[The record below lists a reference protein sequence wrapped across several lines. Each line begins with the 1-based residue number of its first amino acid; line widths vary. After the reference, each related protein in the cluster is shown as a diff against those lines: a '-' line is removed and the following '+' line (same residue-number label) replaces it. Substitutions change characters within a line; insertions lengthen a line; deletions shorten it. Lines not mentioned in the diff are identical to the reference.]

1 MSNASSSLSRQ
12 HCAAFVRANGH
23 NPKTKRKRRHHRKT
37 TTRERYDGRKDT
49 GKEEEETGVMRN
61 DDDDDVSNAQRRI
74 SRFETSVGGSSGGA
88 LYCFGFPEFA
98 SAREEA
104 RGEEKIES
112 IGPSLISDVSEVD
125 AFRLASENPELTA
138 VIALASL
145 IIIPKAIEQIGKKIV
160 LPLGAILI
168 AYGVVSHPESAG
180 TFVAGA
186 LGWAYE
192 HPSAIA
198 FVAVGLLALQLSPYI
213 IIALL
218 LALIFNI
225 SNIVPD
231 EINPLLPKDVK
242 ENIREVKKDAQ
253 IAREALAPV
262 ERSIG
267 ELKTFKN
274 EVQMQKERARK
285 NRLEREEREKREE
298 KEAREKPIKIAALK
312 QKAAE
317 EAKAKA
323 KKAKPRFQSDENAIR
338 NSSSNS
344 SSRDDLGDITRCMSL
359 PTPDA
364 RVNASTGTK
373 RNIIKALQ
381 SSSRSIRINSS

>member
-1 MSNASSSLSRQ
+1 MSNVSSSLSRC
-12 HCAAFVRANGH
+12 HCSVFVRAKRQ
-23 NPKTKRKRRHHRKT
+23 NPETKRKRSHHRKT
-37 TTRERYDGRKDT
+37 TQMRYEADGRKDT

-61 DDDDDVSNAQRRI
+61 DVNEKKTNAQRRI
-74 SRFETSVGGSSGGA
+74 SRFKTSVGGSSGGA

-186 LGWAYE
+186 AGWAYE

-274 EVQMQKERARK
+274 EVQAQKERARK

-323 KKAKPRFQSDENAIR
+323 KKAKPRFQSDENVR
-338 NSSSNS
+338 GNSSSIS
-344 SSRDDLGDITRCMSL
+344 SSRDDLGGITRCMSL

-364 RVNASTGTK
+364 RVKCVDGNQAK
-373 RNIIKALQ
+373 YY
-381 SSSRSIRINSS
+381 

>member
-1 MSNASSSLSRQ
+1 MSNVSSSLSRC
-12 HCAAFVRANGH
+12 HCSVFVRAKRQ
-23 NPKTKRKRRHHRKT
+23 NPETKRKRSHHRKT
-37 TTRERYDGRKDT
+37 TQMRYEDDGRKDT
-49 GKEEEETGVMRN
+49 GKEEEETDVMRN
-61 DDDDDVSNAQRRI
+61 DGNEKKANAQRRI
-74 SRFETSVGGSSGGA
+74 SRFASVGGSGGA
-88 LYCFGFPEFA
+88 LYCFSFPEFA

-112 IGPSLISDVSEVD
+112 IGPSLISDISEVD
-125 AFRLASENPELTA
+125 AFRLASENPEVTA

-186 LGWAYE
+186 AGWAYE

-274 EVQMQKERARK
+274 EVQAQKERARK

-323 KKAKPRFQSDENAIR
+323 KKAKPRFQSDENVR
-338 NSSSNS
+338 GNSSSNS
-344 SSRDDLGDITRCMSL
+344 SSRDDLGGITRCMSL

-364 RVNASTGTK
+364 RVKCVDGNQAK
-373 RNIIKALQ
+373 YY
-381 SSSRSIRINSS
+381 

>member
-1 MSNASSSLSRQ
+1 MSNVSSSLSRC
-12 HCAAFVRANGH
+12 HCSVFVRAKRQ
-23 NPKTKRKRRHHRKT
+23 NPETKRKRSHHRKT
-37 TTRERYDGRKDT
+37 TQMRYEADGRKDT

-61 DDDDDVSNAQRRI
+61 DVNEKKTNAQRRI
-74 SRFETSVGGSSGGA
+74 SRFKTSVGGSSGGA

-186 LGWAYE
+186 AGWAYE

-274 EVQMQKERARK
+274 EVQAQKERARK

-323 KKAKPRFQSDENAIR
+323 KKAKPRFQSDENVR
-338 NSSSNS
+338 GNSSSNS
-344 SSRDDLGDITRCMSL
+344 SSRDDLGGITRCMSL

-364 RVNASTGTK
+364 RVKCVDGNQAK
-373 RNIIKALQ
+373 YY
-381 SSSRSIRINSS
+381 

>member
-1 MSNASSSLSRQ
+1 M
-12 HCAAFVRANGH
+12 
-23 NPKTKRKRRHHRKT
+23 
-37 TTRERYDGRKDT
+37 RYEDDGRKDT
-49 GKEEEETGVMRN
+49 GKEEEETDVMRN
-61 DDDDDVSNAQRRI
+61 DGNEKKANAQRRI
-74 SRFETSVGGSSGGA
+74 SRFASVGGSGGA
-88 LYCFGFPEFA
+88 LYCFSFPEFA

-112 IGPSLISDVSEVD
+112 IGPSLISDISEVD

-186 LGWAYE
+186 AGWAYE

-274 EVQMQKERARK
+274 EVQAQKERARK

-323 KKAKPRFQSDENAIR
+323 KKAKPRFQSDENVR
-338 NSSSNS
+338 GNSSSNS
-344 SSRDDLGDITRCMSL
+344 SSRDDLGGITRCMSL

-364 RVNASTGTK
+364 RVKCVDGNQAK
-373 RNIIKALQ
+373 YY
-381 SSSRSIRINSS
+381 

>member
-1 MSNASSSLSRQ
+1 MSNVSSSLSRC
-12 HCAAFVRANGH
+12 HCSVFVRAKRQ
-23 NPKTKRKRRHHRKT
+23 NPETKRKRSHHRKT
-37 TTRERYDGRKDT
+37 TQMRYEADGRKDT

-61 DDDDDVSNAQRRI
+61 DVNEKKTNAQRRI
-74 SRFETSVGGSSGGA
+74 SRFKTSVGGSSGGA

-104 RGEEKIES
+104 RGGEEKIES

-186 LGWAYE
+186 AGWAYE

-225 SNIVPD
+225 RNIVPD

-274 EVQMQKERARK
+274 KVQAQKERARK

-298 KEAREKPIKIAALK
+298 KEAREKPIKIA
-312 QKAAE
+312 E
-317 EAKAKA
+317 SE
-323 KKAKPRFQSDENAIR
+323 
-338 NSSSNS
+338 
-344 SSRDDLGDITRCMSL
+344 
-359 PTPDA
+359 
-364 RVNASTGTK
+364 TK
-373 RNIIKALQ
+373 ISKRRE
-381 SSSRSIRINSS
+381 RSW

>member
-1 MSNASSSLSRQ
+1 M
-12 HCAAFVRANGH
+12 
-23 NPKTKRKRRHHRKT
+23 
-37 TTRERYDGRKDT
+37 
-49 GKEEEETGVMRN
+49 
-61 DDDDDVSNAQRRI
+61 
-74 SRFETSVGGSSGGA
+74 
-88 LYCFGFPEFA
+88 
-98 SAREEA
+98 
-104 RGEEKIES
+104 
-112 IGPSLISDVSEVD
+112 
-125 AFRLASENPELTA
+125 TA

-186 LGWAYE
+186 AGWAYE

-274 EVQMQKERARK
+274 EVQAQKERARK

-338 NSSSNS
+338 NSSLS

-364 RVNASTGTK
+364 RVKCVDGNQAK
-373 RNIIKALQ
+373 YY
-381 SSSRSIRINSS
+381 

>member
-1 MSNASSSLSRQ
+1 MQNMSSSLSRR
-12 HCAAFVRANGH
+12 HCSVFVRANGQ
-23 NPKTKRKRRHHRKT
+23 NPETKRKRRHHRKT
-37 TTRERYDGRKDT
+37 TQMRYEDDGRKDT

-61 DDDDDVSNAQRRI
+61 DVNEKKTNAQRRI
-74 SRFETSVGGSSGGA
+74 SRFETSVGSSGGA
-88 LYCFGFPEFA
+88 IYCFGFPEFA

-338 NSSSNS
+338 NSSLS

-364 RVNASTGTK
+364 RVKCVDGNQAK
-373 RNIIKALQ
+373 YY
-381 SSSRSIRINSS
+381 

>member
-1 MSNASSSLSRQ
+1 M
-12 HCAAFVRANGH
+12 
-23 NPKTKRKRRHHRKT
+23 
-37 TTRERYDGRKDT
+37 
-49 GKEEEETGVMRN
+49 MRN
-61 DDDDDVSNAQRRI
+61 DDDDDVSNTQRRI

-125 AFRLASENPELTA
+125 AFQLASENPELTA

-168 AYGVVSHPESAG
+168 AYGVVSHPGSAG

-186 LGWAYE
+186 AGWAYE

-198 FVAVGLLALQLSPYI
+198 FIAVGLLALQLSPYI

-364 RVNASTGTK
+364 RVKCVDGNQAK
-373 RNIIKALQ
+373 YYYNF
-381 SSSRSIRINSS
+381 

>member
-1 MSNASSSLSRQ
+1 MSNVSSSLSRC
-12 HCAAFVRANGH
+12 HCSVFVRAKRQ
-23 NPKTKRKRRHHRKT
+23 NPETKRKRSHHRKT
-37 TTRERYDGRKDT
+37 TQMRYEADGRKDT

-61 DDDDDVSNAQRRI
+61 DVNEKKTNAQRRI
-74 SRFETSVGGSSGGA
+74 SRFKTSVGGSSGGA

-186 LGWAYE
+186 AGWAYE

-267 ELKTFKN
+267 ELKTCKN
-274 EVQMQKERARK
+274 EVQAQKERARK

-323 KKAKPRFQSDENAIR
+323 KKAKPRFQSDENVR
-338 NSSSNS
+338 GNSSSIS
-344 SSRDDLGDITRCMSL
+344 SSRDDLGGITRCMSL

-364 RVNASTGTK
+364 RVKCVDGNQAK
-373 RNIIKALQ
+373 YY
-381 SSSRSIRINSS
+381 